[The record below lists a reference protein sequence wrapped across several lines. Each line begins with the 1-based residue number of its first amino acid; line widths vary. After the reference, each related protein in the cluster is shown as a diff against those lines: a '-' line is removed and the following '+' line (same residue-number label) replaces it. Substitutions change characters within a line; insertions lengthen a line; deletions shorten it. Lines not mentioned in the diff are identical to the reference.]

1 MALPLAFRERI
12 EQMERTR
19 NERLSLL
26 QSEKELQH
34 SQSQLLASR
43 FSNITSIEQR
53 CLKLDRKIASHY
65 YIVSFL
71 KSRLHQLD
79 AHYLHNL
86 QKYRD
91 LKDEVEDLEEMEKAK
106 QSYYSL
112 ESGEMEEF
120 REQVGNFQVECQVQV
135 EELRSHGNE
144 LKTIFAALQGNL
156 NHSNNSEIAAAE
168 MRKKELLAIKEN
180 LERSLAMNYQLQ
192 EQLTKQLLST
202 LMDQSQEK
210 M

>member
-1 MALPLAFRERI
+1 
-12 EQMERTR
+12 ME
-19 NERLSLL
+19 E
-26 QSEKELQH
+26 
-34 SQSQLLASR
+34 
-43 FSNITSIEQR
+43 I
-53 CLKLDRKIASHY
+53 
-65 YIVSFL
+65 
-71 KSRLHQLD
+71 
-79 AHYLHNL
+79 
-86 QKYRD
+86 
-91 LKDEVEDLEEMEKAK
+91 EKAK

-135 EELRSHGNE
+135 EELRSHVNE

-180 LERSLAMNYQLQ
+180 LDRSLALNYQLQ